1 MGDDDDDEY
10 SLLHGGGASQS
21 TAATGQS
28 ANRDQDQR
36 EEVNTATEKHSDHSH
51 AGHAVGEEEVDEQ
64 EVEVDEEAE
73 EEGGNDEEI
82 VEEADD
88 EEEVYDEEEIAY
100 YPQGTCVE
108 VSVTYEG
115 ESEEVWLPAIVES
128 APESSADHSG
138 DEHGSV
144 YVLRLLADPN
154 EDQQEMDVHAD
165 FLRPVSSDLPGG
177 NEVGSPLV
185 GEAVEVGTSAQC
197 WYAHENAFFAC
208 EVAEVNRDAGVAV
221 VQFIDF
227 DFEQEV
233 SLKSVY

>member
-51 AGHAVGEEEVDEQ
+51 AGHAAAEEEKVEDEEEVDE
-64 EVEVDEEAE
+64 AA

-82 VEEADD
+82 VEEAD
-88 EEEVYDEEEIAY
+88 EEEVYDEDEIAY

-128 APESSADHSG
+128 APESSADHSA

-185 GEAVEVGTSAQC
+185 GEAVEVGTPAQC

-208 EVAEVNRDAGVAV
+208 QVAEVNRDAGVAV